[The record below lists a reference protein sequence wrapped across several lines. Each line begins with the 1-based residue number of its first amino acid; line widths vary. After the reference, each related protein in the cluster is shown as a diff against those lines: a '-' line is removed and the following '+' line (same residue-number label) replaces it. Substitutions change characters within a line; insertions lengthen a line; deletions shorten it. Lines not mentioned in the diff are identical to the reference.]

1 MRFYE
6 NPAVVSENREPQ
18 RAYYIPEN
26 EGAYTLLNGKW
37 NFKYYEKNI
46 DVEDVISDWTE
57 IDVPSCWQMYGYG
70 IGSGEIIYPNAT
82 YTFAVDPPY
91 VPNEN
96 PCGVYEREFEVKD
109 TENDTYIVF
118 EGVCSCLMLYI
129 NGKYVGFSQGSHLQA
144 EFNISDFVKQGK
156 NTVTAK
162 VIKWCSGSYL
172 EDQDFLKFN
181 GIFRDVYLLSRPEG
195 HIKDIDITTDNND
208 INIRFDGQALVKLYD
223 NGKLLETKEAEGLV
237 NFTVDNPILW
247 NAEKPYLY
255 KVVFEYENEIISQKV
270 GFRKIEISDSSEL
283 LVNGVSV
290 KLKGVNHHDTHPTKG
305 WSVDFED
312 DLKDL
317 QLMKKLNINTIR
329 TSHYP
334 PNPRFLELCDEL
346 GFYVILEN
354 DLETHGFVF
363 RTPENAA
370 YDSDNPFWTCN
381 RPEWEESYM
390 ERMIRTVERD
400 KNHASVIIW
409 STGNESGYGKHHA
422 SMVDFIHNRDKTRPV
437 HCEDATR
444 IGFPNNVDI
453 HSQMYQSIEDM
464 KKYAE
469 NEEDKRPYFQC
480 EYSHAMGNG
489 PGDIYDYWELIY
501 SNPKFI
507 GGCIWEWADH
517 VILHDGVQ
525 KYGGD
530 FNEPYSCGRF
540 CADGLVFADR
550 SFKAGTLEAKAVYQY
565 IKTELSGTKLTV
577 TNLYDFT
584 NLNEY
589 NLKIEVQVD
598 GETVKEQNLVLD
610 LLPKAKTDIELDIKL
625 PEQCKYGCYVNVR
638 LYDKDGYETAICQHD
653 LNVPI
658 TDCEIASDYANI
670 TEDDKKIYVTGDNFE
685 YIISKLHGNLES
697 MIVNGKE
704 QLSGVVKLTAWRAP
718 TDNDV
723 YIAKKW
729 GPLNRHMSTERGE
742 NLNVLCS
749 NVYECRVC
757 DGTVIVS
764 GCLAGMGRMPF
775 FKYNLVFTFYKNGTV
790 NVDLMGNVREDCI
803 WLPRLGFEFKTPY
816 ENDEFM
822 YYGMGEHENYID
834 MCHHTVVGMFESD
847 ADSEYVNY
855 VHPQEHGNHTRAKL
869 LKMKNGLTFRTNNK
883 FDFNVSHYDAYNLTE
898 AKHPHELVKDD
909 STNIRIDYKV
919 SGVGSNACG
928 SELAE
933 KYRLDEKEIHFNF
946 FIN

>member
-6 NPAVVSENREPQ
+6 NPAVVYENREPQ
-18 RAYYIPEN
+18 RAYYIPKN
-26 EGAYTLLNGKW
+26 EGAYMLLNGKW
-37 NFKYYEKNI
+37 KFKYYERDI
-46 DVEDVISDWTE
+46 DVTENITDWAE

-70 IGSGEIIYPNAT
+70 IGNGEVIYPNAT
-82 YTFAVDPPY
+82 YTFAIDPPY

-96 PCGVYEREFEVKD
+96 PCGVYEREFEVKN

-118 EGVCSCLMLYI
+118 EGVCSCLVLYI
-129 NGKYVGFSQGSHLQA
+129 NGRYVGFSQGSHLQA
-144 EFNISDFVKQGK
+144 EFNISDFVNKGT
-156 NTVTAK
+156 NIITAK
-162 VIKWCSGSYL
+162 VLKWCSGSYL

-181 GIFRDVYLLSRPEG
+181 GIFRDVYILSRPKG
-195 HIKDIDITTDNND
+195 HIKDIDITTKEND
-208 INIRFDGQALVKLYD
+208 INIKFQGQAVVKLYD
-223 NGKLLETKEAEGLV
+223 NGTLLETKEAKDFV
-237 NFTVDNPILW
+237 SFTVCNPVLW

-255 KVVFEYENEIISQKV
+255 EVIFEYKNEIISQKV
-270 GFRKIEISDSSEL
+270 GFRTVEISSSSEL
-283 LVNGVSV
+283 LINGTSV
-290 KLKGVNHHDTHPTKG
+290 KLKGVNHHDTHLTKG

-312 DLKDL
+312 DLNDL
-317 QLMKKLNINTIR
+317 KLMKKLNINTIR

-334 PNPRFLELCDEL
+334 PHPRFLELCDEL

-363 RTPENAA
+363 RSPDFAA

-390 ERMIRTVERD
+390 ERIVRTVERD

-422 SMVDFIHNRDKTRPV
+422 KMVDFIHERDKTRPV

-453 HSQMYQSIEDM
+453 HSQMYQSLEDM

-469 NEEDKRPYFQC
+469 NNEDKRPYFQC

-489 PGDIYDYWELIY
+489 PGDIYDYWKLIY

-517 VILHDGVQ
+517 AILEDGIL

-530 FNEPYSCGRF
+530 FNDVFSSGRF
-540 CADGLVFADR
+540 CVDGLVFADR
-550 SFKAGTLEAKAVYQY
+550 SLKAGSLEAKAVYQY
-565 IKTELSGTKLTV
+565 IRTGLSGTKLYV

-589 NLKIEVQVD
+589 TLKIEITAD
-598 GETVKEQNLVLD
+598 GRIVSEKELVLD
-610 LLPKAKTDIELDIKL
+610 LAPKATAEVVLDAKV
-625 PEQCKYGCYVNVR
+625 PEGFKYGCYVNIR
-638 LYDKDGYETAICQHD
+638 LYDKNGYETALCQHELD
-653 LNVPI
+653 
-658 TDCEIASDYANI
+658 ASAPCRIPDSDFADI
-670 TEDDKKIYVTGDNFE
+670 TEDAKKIYIKGESFE
-685 YIISKLHGNLES
+685 YVISKLHGNFES

-704 QLSGVVKLTAWRAP
+704 QLKDVVKLTAWRAP

-723 YIAKKW
+723 FIARKW
-729 GPLNRHMSTERGE
+729 GPLTRHMSYERGE

-749 NVYECRVC
+749 NVYECRI
-757 DGTVIVS
+757 DGNTVFVS
-764 GCLAGMGRMPF
+764 GCLAGIGRMPF
-775 FKYNLVFTFYKNGTV
+775 FKYTLVFTFYKNGTV
-790 NVDLMGNVREDCI
+790 NVDLNGNVRESCV

-816 ENDEFM
+816 ENDKFT
-822 YYGMGEHENYID
+822 YFGMGEHENYID
-834 MCHHTVVGMFESD
+834 MCHHTIVGMFESD

-855 VHPQEHGNHTRAKL
+855 PYPQEHGNHTRAKL
-869 LKMKNGLTFRTNNK
+869 LDMKNGLTFTTDSK
-883 FDFNVSHYDAYNLTE
+883 FEFSVSHYDVHNLTE
-898 AKHPHELVKDD
+898 ATHPHELVKDD

-919 SGVGSNACG
+919 SGLGSNACG
-928 SELAE
+928 SELLE
-933 KYRLDEKEIHFNF
+933 EYRLDEKEIHFNF